1 MGDDAVFA
9 AQQRRV
15 TEQLGAAMLAAVGL
29 MVRQYLGAPTG
40 ENEGQDSADAAWED
54 GAQAFRAGETVNES
68 FDMARYLRLRQGA
81 SAAEPEESEGRAD
94 AEDRSRS
101 VRRTAEKTTS
111 ARTAAGDAGAR
122 GSGERSASAAA
133 PESGAGVLVHPVWMT
148 TRAYFTELE
157 VVQEPLP
164 DYVRYRF
171 AFCEAGSEGAALKE
185 VSTSAAGGSAA
196 GTAGARYHTVVQGDT
211 LWAIAA
217 RNGTTVRALCALNPQ
232 IANPNRIYPGER
244 VRLS

>member
-133 PESGAGVLVHPVWMT
+133 PESGAGRHD
-148 TRAYFTELE
+148 AAE
-157 VVQEPLP
+157 
-164 DYVRYRF
+164 
-171 AFCEAGSEGAALKE
+171 AFVSAEGGVILYLGKK
-185 VSTSAAGGSAA
+185 
-196 GTAGARYHTVVQGDT
+196 
-211 LWAIAA
+211 
-217 RNGTTVRALCALNPQ
+217 
-232 IANPNRIYPGER
+232 
-244 VRLS
+244 

>member
-68 FDMARYLRLRQGA
+68 FDMARYLRLRQGV

-111 ARTAAGDAGAR
+111 ARTAAR
-122 GSGERSASAAA
+122 GSGERNASAAA
-133 PESGAGVLVHPVWMT
+133 PESGAGRHDAAEAFVSAEGGDALRTARSVSGEIE
-148 TRAYFTELE
+148 RDAR
-157 VVQEPLP
+157 
-164 DYVRYRF
+164 RYD
-171 AFCEAGSEGAALKE
+171 
-185 VSTSAAGGSAA
+185 GGF
-196 GTAGARYHTVVQGDT
+196 Y
-211 LWAIAA
+211 L
-217 RNGTTVRALCALNPQ
+217 
-232 IANPNRIYPGER
+232 Y
-244 VRLS
+244 

>member
-111 ARTAAGDAGAR
+111 ARARRRGTPAR
-122 GSGERSASAAA
+122 GEAGN
-133 PESGAGVLVHPVWMT
+133 GAH
-148 TRAYFTELE
+148 
-157 VVQEPLP
+157 PLP
-164 DYVRYRF
+164 RR
-171 AFCEAGSEGAALKE
+171 
-185 VSTSAAGGSAA
+185 
-196 GTAGARYHTVVQGDT
+196 R
-211 LWAIAA
+211 AA
-217 RNGTTVRALCALNPQ
+217 REGMTRRRRSFRRRAETPSAPRG
-232 IANPNRIYPGER
+232 A
-244 VRLS
+244 

>member
-111 ARTAAGDAGAR
+111 ARPACGEAGNGA
-122 GSGERSASAAA
+122 
-133 PESGAGVLVHPVWMT
+133 H
-148 TRAYFTELE
+148 
-157 VVQEPLP
+157 PLP
-164 DYVRYRF
+164 RR
-171 AFCEAGSEGAALKE
+171 
-185 VSTSAAGGSAA
+185 
-196 GTAGARYHTVVQGDT
+196 R
-211 LWAIAA
+211 AA
-217 RNGTTVRALCALNPQ
+217 REGMTRRRRSFRRRAETPSAPRG
-232 IANPNRIYPGER
+232 A
-244 VRLS
+244 

>member
-101 VRRTAEKTTS
+101 VRRTAEKRHPR
-111 ARTAAGDAGAR
+111 ARRRGTPAR
-122 GSGERSASAAA
+122 GEAGN
-133 PESGAGVLVHPVWMT
+133 GAH
-148 TRAYFTELE
+148 
-157 VVQEPLP
+157 PLP
-164 DYVRYRF
+164 RR
-171 AFCEAGSEGAALKE
+171 
-185 VSTSAAGGSAA
+185 
-196 GTAGARYHTVVQGDT
+196 R
-211 LWAIAA
+211 AA
-217 RNGTTVRALCALNPQ
+217 REGMTRRRRSFRRRAETPSAPRG
-232 IANPNRIYPGER
+232 A
-244 VRLS
+244 

>member
-81 SAAEPEESEGRAD
+81 SAAEPEVGPFAERKADGRKNDICAHGGGG
-94 AEDRSRS
+94 
-101 VRRTAEKTTS
+101 RR
-111 ARTAAGDAGAR
+111 RAGKR
-122 GSGERSASAAA
+122 GTERIRCRAGERRGKA
-133 PESGAGVLVHPVWMT
+133 
-148 TRAYFTELE
+148 
-157 VVQEPLP
+157 
-164 DYVRYRF
+164 
-171 AFCEAGSEGAALKE
+171 
-185 VSTSAAGGSAA
+185 
-196 GTAGARYHTVVQGDT
+196 
-211 LWAIAA
+211 
-217 RNGTTVRALCALNPQ
+217 
-232 IANPNRIYPGER
+232 
-244 VRLS
+244 

>member
-81 SAAEPEESEGRAD
+81 SGGG
-94 AEDRSRS
+94 
-101 VRRTAEKTTS
+101 
-111 ARTAAGDAGAR
+111 AG
-122 GSGERSASAAA
+122 GERGPRRCGGPFAERKADDRKNDIRAH
-133 PESGAGVLVHPVWMT
+133 GGGGRRRAGKRGT
-148 TRAYFTELE
+148 ERIRCRA
-157 VVQEPLP
+157 
-164 DYVRYRF
+164 
-171 AFCEAGSEGAALKE
+171 
-185 VSTSAAGGSAA
+185 
-196 GTAGARYHTVVQGDT
+196 
-211 LWAIAA
+211 
-217 RNGTTVRALCALNPQ
+217 
-232 IANPNRIYPGER
+232 GER
-244 VRLS
+244 RGKA

>member
-29 MVRQYLGAPTG
+29 MVRQYLG

-122 GSGERSASAAA
+122 
-133 PESGAGVLVHPVWMT
+133 ESGAGRHDAAEAFVSAEGGDALRTARSVSGEIE
-148 TRAYFTELE
+148 RDAR
-157 VVQEPLP
+157 
-164 DYVRYRF
+164 RYD
-171 AFCEAGSEGAALKE
+171 
-185 VSTSAAGGSAA
+185 GGF
-196 GTAGARYHTVVQGDT
+196 Y
-211 LWAIAA
+211 L
-217 RNGTTVRALCALNPQ
+217 
-232 IANPNRIYPGER
+232 Y
-244 VRLS
+244 

>member
-68 FDMARYLRLRQGA
+68 FDMARYLWLRQGA

-94 AEDRSRS
+94 AEDRARS
-101 VRRTAEKTTS
+101 V
-111 ARTAAGDAGAR
+111 
-122 GSGERSASAAA
+122 SGEIERDA
-133 PESGAGVLVHPVWMT
+133 
-148 TRAYFTELE
+148 R
-157 VVQEPLP
+157 
-164 DYVRYRF
+164 RYD
-171 AFCEAGSEGAALKE
+171 
-185 VSTSAAGGSAA
+185 GGF
-196 GTAGARYHTVVQGDT
+196 Y
-211 LWAIAA
+211 L
-217 RNGTTVRALCALNPQ
+217 
-232 IANPNRIYPGER
+232 Y
-244 VRLS
+244 

>member
-122 GSGERSASAAA
+122 GSGERVASAAA
-133 PESGAGVLVHPVWMT
+133 PESGAGRHDAAEAFVSAEGGDALRTARSVSGEIE
-148 TRAYFTELE
+148 RDAR
-157 VVQEPLP
+157 
-164 DYVRYRF
+164 RYD
-171 AFCEAGSEGAALKE
+171 
-185 VSTSAAGGSAA
+185 GGF
-196 GTAGARYHTVVQGDT
+196 Y
-211 LWAIAA
+211 L
-217 RNGTTVRALCALNPQ
+217 
-232 IANPNRIYPGER
+232 Y
-244 VRLS
+244 

>member
-1 MGDDAVFA
+1 MRLTPMRYKDYIWPSNPGSYRISF
-9 AQQRRV
+9 RRV
-15 TEQLGAAMLAAVGL
+15 V
-29 MVRQYLGAPTG
+29 
-40 ENEGQDSADAAWED
+40 
-54 GAQAFRAGETVNES
+54 
-68 FDMARYLRLRQGA
+68 
-81 SAAEPEESEGRAD
+81 AEHKLPFG
-94 AEDRSRS
+94 RS
-101 VRRTAEKTTS
+101 VTQDLGQVCRVLEGEGEF
-111 ARTAAGDAGAR
+111 AGG
-122 GSGERSASAAA
+122 
-133 PESGAGVLVHPVWMT
+133 GAGVLVHPVWMT

-196 GTAGARYHTVVQGDT
+196 GTAGARYYTVVQGDT

>member
-68 FDMARYLRLRQGA
+68 FDMARYLRLRQGV

-111 ARTAAGDAGAR
+111 ARTAAGEAGN
-122 GSGERSASAAA
+122 GT
-133 PESGAGVLVHPVWMT
+133 H
-148 TRAYFTELE
+148 
-157 VVQEPLP
+157 PLP
-164 DYVRYRF
+164 RR
-171 AFCEAGSEGAALKE
+171 
-185 VSTSAAGGSAA
+185 
-196 GTAGARYHTVVQGDT
+196 R
-211 LWAIAA
+211 AA
-217 RNGTTVRALCALNPQ
+217 REGMTRRRRSFRRRAETPSAPRG
-232 IANPNRIYPGER
+232 A
-244 VRLS
+244 

>member
-81 SAAEPEESEGRAD
+81 SAAEPERSGSRAD
-94 AEDRSRS
+94 AEKQEDAPSLTQRTGKKRASARTAEGDAE
-101 VRRTAEKTTS
+101 VRTAEK
-111 ARTAAGDAGAR
+111 A
-122 GSGERSASAAA
+122 ERSAAA
-133 PESGAGVLVHPVWMT
+133 PENGAIRHAAAESTVWT
-148 TRAYFTELE
+148 
-157 VVQEPLP
+157 
-164 DYVRYRF
+164 
-171 AFCEAGSEGAALKE
+171 
-185 VSTSAAGGSAA
+185 GG
-196 GTAGARYHTVVQGDT
+196 GDAS
-211 LWAIAA
+211 LLAA
-217 RNGTTVRALCALNPQ
+217 RGVS
-232 IANPNRIYPGER
+232 GEIER
-244 VRLS
+244 DARRYDGGFYLY

>member
-81 SAAEPEESEGRAD
+81 SAAEPEP
-94 AEDRSRS
+94 
-101 VRRTAEKTTS
+101 
-111 ARTAAGDAGAR
+111 AAGAAEPAR
-122 GSGERSASAAA
+122 GEAGN
-133 PESGAGVLVHPVWMT
+133 GAH
-148 TRAYFTELE
+148 
-157 VVQEPLP
+157 PLP
-164 DYVRYRF
+164 RR
-171 AFCEAGSEGAALKE
+171 
-185 VSTSAAGGSAA
+185 
-196 GTAGARYHTVVQGDT
+196 R
-211 LWAIAA
+211 AA
-217 RNGTTVRALCALNPQ
+217 REGMTRRRRSFRRRAETPSAPRG
-232 IANPNRIYPGER
+232 A
-244 VRLS
+244 

>member
-111 ARTAAGDAGAR
+111 ARTAAGDAFVSAEGGDALRTAR
-122 GSGERSASAAA
+122 SVSGEIERDA
-133 PESGAGVLVHPVWMT
+133 
-148 TRAYFTELE
+148 R
-157 VVQEPLP
+157 
-164 DYVRYRF
+164 RYD
-171 AFCEAGSEGAALKE
+171 
-185 VSTSAAGGSAA
+185 GGF
-196 GTAGARYHTVVQGDT
+196 Y
-211 LWAIAA
+211 L
-217 RNGTTVRALCALNPQ
+217 
-232 IANPNRIYPGER
+232 Y
-244 VRLS
+244 

>member
-111 ARTAAGDAGAR
+111 ARTAGNGA
-122 GSGERSASAAA
+122 
-133 PESGAGVLVHPVWMT
+133 H
-148 TRAYFTELE
+148 
-157 VVQEPLP
+157 PLP
-164 DYVRYRF
+164 RR
-171 AFCEAGSEGAALKE
+171 
-185 VSTSAAGGSAA
+185 
-196 GTAGARYHTVVQGDT
+196 R
-211 LWAIAA
+211 AA
-217 RNGTTVRALCALNPQ
+217 REGMTRRRRSFRRRAETPSAPRG
-232 IANPNRIYPGER
+232 A
-244 VRLS
+244 

>member
-1 MGDDAVFA
+1 MFNICNLSNNPFQNFHIFFRQFNNYRLL
-9 AQQRRV
+9 QQRIINLPFKSAHPSFLQIIKIILHLPDSSIFHRLTLLNLMQLLMLTNKINIYNIIDIYICRV
-15 TEQLGAAMLAAVGL
+15 LE
-29 MVRQYLGAPTG
+29 G
-40 ENEGQDSADAAWED
+40 EGE
-54 GAQAFRAGETVNES
+54 FAGEGAYEEFKRLATV
-68 FDMARYLRLRQGA
+68 FY
-81 SAAEPEESEGRAD
+81 
-94 AEDRSRS
+94 
-101 VRRTAEKTTS
+101 
-111 ARTAAGDAGAR
+111 
-122 GSGERSASAAA
+122 GEV
-133 PESGAGVLVHPVWMT
+133 AGVLVHPVWMT

-157 VVQEPLP
+157 VVQEPVP

-244 VRLS
+244 VSLS

>member
-15 TEQLGAAMLAAVGL
+15 IEQLGAAMLAAVGL

-101 VRRTAEKTTS
+101 VRRTAKKRHLR
-111 ARTAAGDAGAR
+111 ARRRGTPAR
-122 GSGERSASAAA
+122 GEAGN
-133 PESGAGVLVHPVWMT
+133 GAH
-148 TRAYFTELE
+148 
-157 VVQEPLP
+157 PLP
-164 DYVRYRF
+164 RR
-171 AFCEAGSEGAALKE
+171 
-185 VSTSAAGGSAA
+185 
-196 GTAGARYHTVVQGDT
+196 R
-211 LWAIAA
+211 AA
-217 RNGTTVRALCALNPQ
+217 REGMTRRRRSFRRRAETPFAPRG
-232 IANPNRIYPGER
+232 A
-244 VRLS
+244 

>member
-111 ARTAAGDAGAR
+111 ARTPAR
-122 GSGERSASAAA
+122 GEAGN
-133 PESGAGVLVHPVWMT
+133 GAH
-148 TRAYFTELE
+148 
-157 VVQEPLP
+157 PLP
-164 DYVRYRF
+164 RR
-171 AFCEAGSEGAALKE
+171 
-185 VSTSAAGGSAA
+185 
-196 GTAGARYHTVVQGDT
+196 R
-211 LWAIAA
+211 AA
-217 RNGTTVRALCALNPQ
+217 REGMTRRRRSFRRRAETPSAPRG
-232 IANPNRIYPGER
+232 A
-244 VRLS
+244 

>member
-1 MGDDAVFA
+1 MRLTPMRYKDYIWPSNPGSYRISF
-9 AQQRRV
+9 RRV
-15 TEQLGAAMLAAVGL
+15 VAEHKLPFGRSVTQDLGQVCRVLE
-29 MVRQYLGAPTG
+29 G
-40 ENEGQDSADAAWED
+40 EGE
-54 GAQAFRAGETVNES
+54 FAGEGAYEEFKRLATV
-68 FDMARYLRLRQGA
+68 FYG
-81 SAAEPEESEGRAD
+81 G
-94 AEDRSRS
+94 
-101 VRRTAEKTTS
+101 
-111 ARTAAGDAGAR
+111 
-122 GSGERSASAAA
+122 
-133 PESGAGVLVHPVWMT
+133 GAGVLVHPVWMT
-148 TRAYFTELE
+148 
-157 VVQEPLP
+157 LP
-164 DYVRYRF
+164 DYVRCRF

>member
-81 SAAEPEESEGRAD
+81 SAAEPE
-94 AEDRSRS
+94 DRKS
-101 VRRTAEKTTS
+101 V
-111 ARTAAGDAGAR
+111 
-122 GSGERSASAAA
+122 
-133 PESGAGVLVHPVWMT
+133 V
-148 TRAYFTELE
+148 
-157 VVQEPLP
+157 
-164 DYVRYRF
+164 
-171 AFCEAGSEGAALKE
+171 
-185 VSTSAAGGSAA
+185 
-196 GTAGARYHTVVQGDT
+196 
-211 LWAIAA
+211 
-217 RNGTTVRALCALNPQ
+217 
-232 IANPNRIYPGER
+232 
-244 VRLS
+244 

>member
-1 MGDDAVFA
+1 MKSYGTYFQNDPERPLVYGE
-9 AQQRRV
+9 V
-15 TEQLGAAMLAAVGL
+15 ELINPP
-29 MVRQYLGAPTG
+29 RQ
-40 ENEGQDSADAAWED
+40 
-54 GAQAFRAGETVNES
+54 
-68 FDMARYLRLRQGA
+68 RLRG
-81 SAAEPEESEGRAD
+81 EPLKE
-94 AEDRSRS
+94 
-101 VRRTAEKTTS
+101 
-111 ARTAAGDAGAR
+111 
-122 GSGERSASAAA
+122 
-133 PESGAGVLVHPVWMT
+133 GVLVHPVWMT
-148 TRAYFTELE
+148 TRAYFTKLE

>member
-111 ARTAAGDAGAR
+111 ARTARGEAGNGA
-122 GSGERSASAAA
+122 
-133 PESGAGVLVHPVWMT
+133 H
-148 TRAYFTELE
+148 
-157 VVQEPLP
+157 PLP
-164 DYVRYRF
+164 RR
-171 AFCEAGSEGAALKE
+171 
-185 VSTSAAGGSAA
+185 
-196 GTAGARYHTVVQGDT
+196 R
-211 LWAIAA
+211 AA
-217 RNGTTVRALCALNPQ
+217 REGMTRRRRSFRRRAETPSAPRG
-232 IANPNRIYPGER
+232 A
-244 VRLS
+244 

>member
-94 AEDRSRS
+94 ARGPFAERKADGRKNDIRAHGGGG
-101 VRRTAEKTTS
+101 RR
-111 ARTAAGDAGAR
+111 RAGKR
-122 GSGERSASAAA
+122 GTERIRCRAGERRGKA
-133 PESGAGVLVHPVWMT
+133 
-148 TRAYFTELE
+148 
-157 VVQEPLP
+157 
-164 DYVRYRF
+164 
-171 AFCEAGSEGAALKE
+171 
-185 VSTSAAGGSAA
+185 
-196 GTAGARYHTVVQGDT
+196 
-211 LWAIAA
+211 
-217 RNGTTVRALCALNPQ
+217 
-232 IANPNRIYPGER
+232 
-244 VRLS
+244 

>member
-1 MGDDAVFA
+1 MGENAVFA

-68 FDMARYLRLRQGA
+68 FDMARYLRLKQGA
-81 SAAEPEESEGRAD
+81 SAAGPEESEGRAD

-101 VRRTAEKTTS
+101 VRRTAEKTMS
-111 ARTAAGDAGAR
+111 AHTAADAGAW

-133 PESGAGVLVHPVWMT
+133 PESGAGRHDAAEAFVSAEGGDALRTARSVSGEIE
-148 TRAYFTELE
+148 RDAR
-157 VVQEPLP
+157 
-164 DYVRYRF
+164 RYD
-171 AFCEAGSEGAALKE
+171 
-185 VSTSAAGGSAA
+185 GGF
-196 GTAGARYHTVVQGDT
+196 Y
-211 LWAIAA
+211 L
-217 RNGTTVRALCALNPQ
+217 
-232 IANPNRIYPGER
+232 Y
-244 VRLS
+244 

>member
-101 VRRTAEKTTS
+101 VRRTAKKTTS
-111 ARTAAGDAGAR
+111 ARTAAGDAG
-122 GSGERSASAAA
+122 
-133 PESGAGVLVHPVWMT
+133 
-148 TRAYFTELE
+148 
-157 VVQEPLP
+157 
-164 DYVRYRF
+164 
-171 AFCEAGSEGAALKE
+171 EAGNGAHPPP
-185 VSTSAAGGSAA
+185 
-196 GTAGARYHTVVQGDT
+196 RRR
-211 LWAIAA
+211 AA
-217 RNGTTVRALCALNPQ
+217 REGMTRRRHSFRRRAETPSAPRG
-232 IANPNRIYPGER
+232 A
-244 VRLS
+244 